1 MKVRQSI
8 QNRARQLKSIFTK
21 HTPSAFVP
29 QAGSSTWNLNG
40 NKADMHTSR
49 TAGALI
55 LIILLGAMLK
65 PGVAQSFQG
74 SLPDAPGEQAADQ
87 QSGGSI
93 SGTVTDP
100 HGAYIT
106 GATLTLESKGPI
118 ATRTL
123 TTDGTGSFNFAALEP
138 GTFKLT
144 IKSPGFATWIAPN
157 IVLRTN
163 ESQQLQHIQMQI
175 ASADTNI
182 DVVFSRYDLAEEQI
196 HQQEK
201 QRVLGVFPNFYV
213 TYNWNAVPLTPKQK
227 FKLALRTAVDPVAFL
242 GAGFAAG
249 VEQWD
254 DAYSGYGQGAQGYG
268 KRFGASYADAFDGT
282 MLGGAV
288 FPSLLHQDP
297 RYFYK
302 GTGTIRSRVLY
313 AISTVVICKGDNGRW
328 QPNYS
333 NLLGSLASA
342 GISNLYYPSTD
353 RNGAELTIR
362 NALVGSASGAIGALF
377 QEFLL
382 KKISKGV
389 PPSSTKP

>member
-1 MKVRQSI
+1 
-8 QNRARQLKSIFTK
+8 
-21 HTPSAFVP
+21 
-29 QAGSSTWNLNG
+29 
-40 NKADMHTSR
+40 MHTSR
-49 TAGALI
+49 TVGALI

-65 PGVAQSFQG
+65 PAFSQSPQD
-74 SLPDAPGEQAADQ
+74 SLPEAPGEQASDR

-93 SGTVTDP
+93 TGTVTDP

-106 GATLTLESKGPI
+106 GAPLTLECKNPI

-123 TTDGTGSFNFAALEP
+123 TTDSTGSFSFAALEP
-138 GTFKLT
+138 GTFRLT
-144 IKSPGFATWIAPN
+144 VRSPGFATWVAPS
-157 IVLRTN
+157 IVLRAN
-163 ESQQLQHIQMQI
+163 ESQQLPHIQMQI
-175 ASADTNI
+175 ASANTNI
-182 DVVFSRYDLAEEQI
+182 DVVFSRHDLAEEQM

-254 DAYSGYGQGAQGYG
+254 NGYSGYGLGAQGYG

-333 NLLGSLASA
+333 NLLGSLAAA
-342 GISNLYYPSTD
+342 GISNVYYPSTD

-389 PPSSTKP
+389 PPSSTNP